1 MASSKKVQHVTS
13 EELEVTVNEICVNW
27 VIMIPELNLNDTG
40 IQHDKDETVTTS
52 TMCDTP
58 RL

>member
-1 MASSKKVQHVTS
+1 VSDY
-13 EELEVTVNEICVNW
+13 E
-27 VIMIPELNLNDTG
+27 IMIPELDLNDTG
-40 IQHDKDETVTTS
+40 IQHDKDESDREETVTTS

>member
-1 MASSKKVQHVTS
+1 
-13 EELEVTVNEICVNW
+13 
-27 VIMIPELNLNDTG
+27 MIPELNLNDTG

-58 RL
+58 RLQTKGDTVLVTAVS